1 MRRRRE
7 FITLL
12 GGAAA
17 TWPIVARAQQGER
30 MRRIGLLMNGS
41 AGSAMDELLAG
52 FRKGMQELGHVEGRS
67 FALEVRYANG
77 DPAQMPML
85 AADLV
90 DQKVDVIVVGTA
102 AATLAVSR
110 TTNSLP
116 IVQAGGAD
124 PVRSSGVA
132 ESLARPKG
140 NVTGLSNQSEDLT
153 VKLLELLLTINPRAS
168 RVGVIYAQGGPV
180 TELSLATIKDAAS
193 VLAVTLH
200 FVGVSAANSLDE
212 AVLALSRE
220 GVGGIVVLSGARLQN
235 LSRQIVARIADAALP
250 AVYPYRYYVAD
261 GGLMSY
267 GVSQHG
273 NHRQAARFVDRILKG
288 ARPADLPIEQP
299 TKFELVINLKTA
311 KALGLEVPPTL
322 LARADEVIE

>member
-1 MRRRRE
+1 MIGRRE

-12 GGAAA
+12 GGAVAA
-17 TWPIVARAQQGER
+17 WPLAARAQQPER

-41 AGSAMDELLAG
+41 PGSTMDELLAG
-52 FRKGMQELGHVEGRS
+52 FRQGMQDLGHIEGRS

-77 DPAQMPML
+77 DPAQMPTL

-90 DQKVDVIVVGTA
+90 DHKVDVIVVGTA
-102 AATLAVSR
+102 AAALAVLG
-110 TTNSLP
+110 TTSSLP

-132 ESLARPKG
+132 QSLANPKG

-153 VKLLELLLTINPRAS
+153 GKLLELLLTINPRAS
-168 RVGVIYAQGGPV
+168 RVGVIFAQAGPV
-180 TELSLATIKDAAS
+180 TELSLAAIKHAAS

-200 FVGVSAANSLDE
+200 SVAVSDANSLE
-212 AVLALSRE
+212 QAVLALSRE

-235 LSRQIVARIADAALP
+235 LSRQIVTRIAEIALP

-267 GVSQHG
+267 GVSQRE
-273 NHRQAARFVDRILKG
+273 NHRKAARFVDRILKG

-311 KALGLEVPPTL
+311 KALGLDVPPTL

>member
-1 MRRRRE
+1 MIGRRE
-7 FITLL
+7 FIAML
-12 GGAAA
+12 GGVAA
-17 TWPIVARAQQGER
+17 WPLAARAQQDDR

-41 AGSAMDELLAG
+41 AGSTMDELLGG
-52 FRKGMQELGHVEGRS
+52 FRQGMKDLGHVEGRN

-77 DPAQMPML
+77 DPAQMPTL

-102 AATLAVSR
+102 AATLAVSKM
-110 TTNSLP
+110 TSSVP

-132 ESLARPKG
+132 ESLAKPKG
-140 NVTGLSNQSEDLT
+140 NVTGLTNQSEDLT
-153 VKLLELLLTINPRAS
+153 GKLLELLLTINPRAS
-168 RVGVIYAQGGPV
+168 RVGVIFAQDGPV
-180 TELSLATIKDAAS
+180 TELSLAAIKHAAS

-200 FVGVSAANSLDE
+200 SVGLSDANSFDQ
-212 AVLALSRE
+212 AVLALPRE

-235 LSRQIVARIADAALP
+235 LSRQIVTRIADIALP

-267 GVSQHG
+267 GVSQRE

-299 TKFELVINLKTA
+299 TKFELIINLKTA
-311 KALGLEVPPTL
+311 KTQGLEIPPIL